1 MMDSN
6 SHDET
11 DPDAS
16 EGRELEPRDAGM
28 QAQEGTLED
37 QVVKAIESCFDPEI
51 DQLFAMNLLLETWE
65 LGSHLGQIGEW
76 DPGLT
81 GW

>member
-1 MMDSN
+1 
-6 SHDET
+6 
-11 DPDAS
+11 
-16 EGRELEPRDAGM
+16 
-28 QAQEGTLED
+28 
-37 QVVKAIESCFDPEI
+37 
-51 DQLFAMNLLLETWE
+51 LLETWE

>member
-1 MMDSN
+1 
-6 SHDET
+6 
-11 DPDAS
+11 
-16 EGRELEPRDAGM
+16 
-28 QAQEGTLED
+28 
-37 QVVKAIESCFDPEI
+37 
-51 DQLFAMNLLLETWE
+51 LFAMNLLLETWE